1 MIMGGWDDQGY
12 VAVPGG
18 RIWYGRCGTGDALV
32 VIHGGPGMSHLYLD
46 PLKRLGGQ
54 LIFYDQLDAGQSVRP
69 NDPANWNMPRFLQ
82 EIDALR
88 THLGLES
95 FAIFG
100 NSWGGCVA
108 AAYAATRP
116 RGLTRLV
123 LSSPLIDTRTWLRD
137 GALYRAAL
145 PQNVREALE
154 ADPSDEAAALVFY
167 ERHFCRCDP
176 WPDYVRRT
184 FEDLNETCYRGM
196 WGPNE
201 FTCDGVLRDYDGSG
215 DLAKISVPTLVTCGE
230 FDEAAPASCRR
241 FAGMIPSSRCVVVD
255 GASHLAFAEVPD
267 AYLPMV
273 QAFLLEDVNHQD
285 CR

>member
-1 MIMGGWDDQGY
+1 MIAASKGWDDQGY
-12 VAVPGG
+12 VDVPGG
-18 RIWYGRCGTGDALV
+18 RIWYGRRGTGDALI
-32 VIHGGPGMSHLYLD
+32 VIHGGPGMSHSYLE
-46 PLKRLGGQ
+46 PLKQLRGQ
-54 LIFYDQLDAGQSVRP
+54 LIFYDQLDAGLSERP
-69 NDPANWNMPRFLQ
+69 NDPDNWNMPRFLQ

-88 THLGLES
+88 AHLSLES

-137 GALYRAAL
+137 AALYRAAL
-145 PQNVREALE
+145 PRDDVQL
-154 ADPSDEAAALVFY
+154 FY
-167 ERHFCRCDP
+167 ERHFCRLDP
-176 WPDYVRRT
+176 WPDYVLRT

-201 FTCDGVLRDYDGSG
+201 FTCDGALRDYDGSG
-215 DLAKISVPTLVTCGE
+215 DLAKIDVPTLVTCGE
-230 FDEAAPASCRR
+230 FDEAAPHSCRR
-241 FAGMIPSSRCVVVD
+241 FADMIPSARCVVVD
-255 GASHLAFAEVPD
+255 AASHLAFVEVPET
-267 AYLPMV
+267 YLPIA
-273 QAFLLEDVNHQD
+273 QAFLLEGQVSQPPQG